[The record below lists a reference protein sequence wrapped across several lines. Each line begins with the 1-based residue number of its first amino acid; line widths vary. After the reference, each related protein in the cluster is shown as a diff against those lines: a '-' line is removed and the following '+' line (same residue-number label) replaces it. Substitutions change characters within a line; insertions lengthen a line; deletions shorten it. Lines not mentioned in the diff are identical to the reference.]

1 MGQGCTARQTKRG
14 SINKGMFVKTKE
26 RAGRTQFFLCIP
38 ERGGNSGNSWKTVE
52 HSVSLGETLELSC
65 SQWEEIL
72 RKSPDFRSVPLEN
85 VWEVVEQY
93 VAEHGL
99 ASEILDGLREAVREP
114 RGKPSERS
122 HSERR
127 SQEDEYTKAL
137 RLLGLAPGSSDD
149 QIESAFR
156 KAARRHHPDL
166 GGDAAKFRQLVDAR
180 NLLSTRHWEP
190 DVQPAKRRSP

>member
-1 MGQGCTARQTKRG
+1 
-14 SINKGMFVKTKE
+14 MFVKTKE

-52 HSVSLGETLELSC
+52 YSVHLGETLELS
-65 SQWEEIL
+65 STQWEEIL

-85 VWEVVEQY
+85 VLDAVEKY

-99 ASEILDGLREAVREP
+99 ASKILDGLRETVREP
-114 RGKPSERS
+114 RGKSQGRS
-122 HSERR
+122 RSDRR

-149 QIESAFR
+149 QVESAFR
-156 KAARRHHPDL
+156 KAARRHHPDV
-166 GGDAAKFRQLVDAR
+166 GGDPAKFRQLVDAR
-180 NLLSTRHWEP
+180 NLLSTRHWES
-190 DVQPAKRRSP
+190 DVRPSKRRGP